1 MQCLLYKIYFWK
13 GFSYILQ
20 IDMHL
25 ICAPMLTKLYS
36 CKKWVLQAGPR
47 AFAQPRAYA
56 CALPAP
62 TDRPAPPISGTAAR
76 HCAAAHPSDAYL
88 PSLFPPATRARR
100 TTPVSA
106 TLGLLP
112 GAIRQSGPG
121 PMSPPRRVAP
131 PRPDPHLFPPLFPSA
146 ALPPSRS
153 LPARTAP
160 LVLPSPLLSDP
171 SSRAPEP
178 PHRSPHLDRRLR
190 PPAAH
195 PPSWIPAEHRRRS
208 PLPGELLPEL
218 PIPAISCNFL
228 TPLPLRCC

>member
-62 TDRPAPPISGTAAR
+62 TDRPAPPVSGTTAR
-76 HCAAAHPSDAYL
+76 HCATAHPSDAYL
-88 PSLFPPATRARR
+88 PSLFPPATRARC

-112 GAIRQSGPG
+112 GAIRQSWPG

-131 PRPDPHLFPPLFPSA
+131 PTPGPPPFPSSFPLCRA
-146 ALPPSRS
+146 AFEPLAPCSHCSTRPPIS
-153 LPARTAP
+153 TP
-160 LVLPSPLLSDP
+160 LRPLLSSARASPPLPAPGPPPPATGSPPSLVDSGRAPP
-171 SSRAPEP
+171 SSAAP
-178 PHRSPHLDRRLR
+178 
-190 PPAAH
+190 
-195 PPSWIPAEHRRRS
+195 W
-208 PLPGELLPEL
+208 
-218 PIPAISCNFL
+218 
-228 TPLPLRCC
+228 